1 MEEENTNEEFTDFV
15 STSHSLYNKAVLS
28 IKRGILLKKG
38 RGNIFRPWS
47 LRTIL
52 VDSENRFSYFDRE
65 VLKGPSKQNHALR
78 RLNICH
84 AL

>member
-1 MEEENTNEEFTDFV
+1 MDEENAYEESAAL
-15 STSHSLYNKAVLS
+15 STSQSLYTSAVLS

-38 RGNIFRPWS
+38 MGHIFRPWS

-65 VLKGPSKQNHALR
+65 VLKGVSF
-78 RLNICH
+78 IE
-84 AL
+84 